1 LDSSGWSGRKGNKFS
16 LVSPSQGERRGQTR
30 LGWPNKQKR
39 KDTEYMKEHTITL
52 TINVHFNAIDRED
65 AQRIAEDMDIK
76 FIHPDT
82 QSEIENDLI
91 DWEIR

>member
-1 LDSSGWSGRKGNKFS
+1 MG
-16 LVSPSQGERRGQTR
+16 GEVKPYRDG
-30 LGWPNKQKR
+30 LKKNNR

-52 TINVHFNAIDRED
+52 TINVNFNAIDRED

>member
-1 LDSSGWSGRKGNKFS
+1 
-16 LVSPSQGERRGQTR
+16 
-30 LGWPNKQKR
+30 
-39 KDTEYMKEHTITL
+39 MKHHTITL
-52 TINVHFNAIDRED
+52 TIKLHVNANDKDD

-91 DWEIR
+91 DWEIK

>member
-1 LDSSGWSGRKGNKFS
+1 
-16 LVSPSQGERRGQTR
+16 
-30 LGWPNKQKR
+30 
-39 KDTEYMKEHTITL
+39 MKEHTITL

-82 QSEIENDLI
+82 KTEIENDLI
-91 DWEIR
+91 DWEIRQSLLVPPRNGGGRRMDLGFRLDILINGSAAMRE

>member
-1 LDSSGWSGRKGNKFS
+1 
-16 LVSPSQGERRGQTR
+16 
-30 LGWPNKQKR
+30 
-39 KDTEYMKEHTITL
+39 MKEHTITL
-52 TINVHFNAIDRED
+52 TINLHFNAIDRED

-82 QSEIENDLI
+82 KTEIENDLI

>member
-1 LDSSGWSGRKGNKFS
+1 MGEVKLDRDDLKKS
-16 LVSPSQGERRGQTR
+16 
-30 LGWPNKQKR
+30 KR
-39 KDTEYMKEHTITL
+39 KDTEYMKEHTITM

-82 QSEIENDLI
+82 QSEIKNDLI

>member
-1 LDSSGWSGRKGNKFS
+1 
-16 LVSPSQGERRGQTR
+16 
-30 LGWPNKQKR
+30 
-39 KDTEYMKEHTITL
+39 MKEHTITM
-52 TINVHFNAIDRED
+52 TINVRFNAIDRED

-82 QSEIENDLI
+82 QSEMENDLM